1 MPAASAERTAQ
12 IKVQVV
18 PRLHR
23 AVRIRAAE
31 EGVSISRYVTELL
44 ERDLLAKTDEGESRR

>member
-1 MPAASAERTAQ
+1 MKATLAERTAQ

-23 AVRIRAAE
+23 SVRIRAAE
-31 EGVSISRYVTELL
+31 EGVSITRYVTDLL
-44 ERDLLAKTDEGESRR
+44 EREIDPRRKRK